1 MDIQLT
7 IHDQHAV
14 GFVFCSL
21 DIAVLVIGIR
31 CVQVDQVA
39 FLVCLVGFRQSFVL
53 FECVI
58 FAVYILQEGELG
70 CPIVKFFF
78 AQHSVLDEKFQ
89 AVPLFFELR
98 TVVLEHFFQAI
109 CHLFHNVVGDLF
121 HVLVAL

>member
-21 DIAVLVIGIR
+21 DIAVLVIGIC

-39 FLVCLVGFRQSFVL
+39 FLVCLVGFRQGFVL

-58 FAVYILQEGELG
+58 FAVNILQ
-70 CPIVKFFF
+70 
-78 AQHSVLDEKFQ
+78 
-89 AVPLFFELR
+89 
-98 TVVLEHFFQAI
+98 
-109 CHLFHNVVGDLF
+109 
-121 HVLVAL
+121 

>member
-21 DIAVLVIGIR
+21 DIAVLVIC

-39 FLVCLVGFRQSFVL
+39 FLVCLVGFRQGFVL

-58 FAVYILQEGELG
+58 FAVYILQ
-70 CPIVKFFF
+70 
-78 AQHSVLDEKFQ
+78 
-89 AVPLFFELR
+89 
-98 TVVLEHFFQAI
+98 
-109 CHLFHNVVGDLF
+109 
-121 HVLVAL
+121 